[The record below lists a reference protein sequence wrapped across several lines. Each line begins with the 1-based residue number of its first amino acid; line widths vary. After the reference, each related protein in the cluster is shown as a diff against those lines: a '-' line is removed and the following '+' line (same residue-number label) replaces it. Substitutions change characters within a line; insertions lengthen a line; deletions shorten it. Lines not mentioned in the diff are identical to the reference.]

1 MKQRQSSTK
10 SVQKLCVAALMAA
23 LVFVSSQLQIQIPS
37 ILGFSRFHLGNSMC
51 ALSGLL
57 LGPWWGG
64 LASGVGSALFDLFH
78 PAYLAEAPI
87 TLVTKGV
94 YGLVS
99 GFLCWRVFSG
109 KPRYG
114 VQALSTLCAALC
126 YTAIYLGKTFFY
138 NGILLGGLTPS
149 AAWVAVLEKALLL
162 FRDQGRSG
170 ERFAD
175 TIARLGFDNVE
186 AQLLSDELLARKAE
200 ILGKSMTGGATC

>member
-99 GFLCWRVFSG
+99 GLLCWRVFSG

-138 NGILLGGLTPS
+138 NGIWLGGLTPS
-149 AAWVAVLEKALLL
+149 AAWVAVLEKAPSSL
-162 FRDQGRSG
+162 FNGAVALICAPILAVAVRRAM
-170 ERFAD
+170 R
-175 TIARLGFDNVE
+175 T
-186 AQLLSDELLARKAE
+186 AQLEHLLPLPPRQ
-200 ILGKSMTGGATC
+200 